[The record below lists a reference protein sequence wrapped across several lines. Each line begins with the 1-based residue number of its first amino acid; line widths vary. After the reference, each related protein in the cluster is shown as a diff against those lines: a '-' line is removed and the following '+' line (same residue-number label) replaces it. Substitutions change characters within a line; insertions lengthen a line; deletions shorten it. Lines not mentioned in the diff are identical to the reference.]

1 MFTPLEQF
9 LQQKCECRDE
19 ILKGVTSFK
28 ESLALNHPKKR
39 SRAYNKRIKL

>member
-9 LQQKCECRDE
+9 LKQKCECGDQ

-28 ESLALNHPKKR
+28 ESRVISKQN
-39 SRAYNKRIKL
+39 